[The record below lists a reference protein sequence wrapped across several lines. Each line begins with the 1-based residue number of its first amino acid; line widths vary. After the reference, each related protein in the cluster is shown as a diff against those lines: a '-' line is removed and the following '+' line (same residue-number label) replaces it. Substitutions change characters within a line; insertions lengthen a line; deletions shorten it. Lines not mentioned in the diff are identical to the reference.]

1 MHVIVITGATGSG
14 KTDLAI
20 EVASRLKCEIISA
33 DSRQLYRDIPIGT
46 AAPTPEQLE
55 RVPHH
60 MVGILGLE
68 EYYSAARFEEDVLA
82 LIGQMEQRGLTHVVL
97 CGGAMMYVDAVTRGL
112 DDLPTIS
119 DEVRA
124 STLELYE
131 QGGLEALRSELSRL
145 DPDYLAVADPNNH
158 RRLIHALEI
167 IRQSGR
173 PFSQLRTGVR
183 RERPFAVSKYA
194 LELPRDV
201 LFDRINRRVDAM
213 MEAGLEAEAR
223 RVYPLRRLNSLNT
236 VGYKE
241 MFAWFDGTMD
251 RETAIARM
259 QKNTRVYAKKQL
271 TWLRR
276 DPDVKWVSPDA
287 ALAVIMADLAA
298 LDQAD

>member
-20 EVASRLKCEIISA
+20 EVASRLGCEIISA

-46 AAPTPEQLE
+46 AAPTAAQLAQ
-55 RVPHH
+55 VTHH
-60 MVGILGLE
+60 MVGTLGLE

-82 LIGQMEQRGLTHVVL
+82 LIAQMEARGLRHVVL
-97 CGGAMMYVDAVTRGL
+97 CGGSMMYVDAVTNGL

-119 DEVRA
+119 PEVRQ

-131 QGGLEALRSELSRL
+131 SGGLAALRSELQRL
-145 DPDYLAVADPNNH
+145 DPQYLAAADPNNH

-167 IRQSGR
+167 IRESGH
-173 PFSQLRTGVR
+173 PFSELRTGVR
-183 RERPFAVSKYA
+183 RQRPFSVSKYA
-194 LELPRDV
+194 LDIPREQ

-213 MEAGLEAEAR
+213 MAAGFEQEAR
-223 RVYPLRRLNSLNT
+223 RVYPQRALNSLNT
-236 VGYKE
+236 VGFKE
-241 MFAWFDGTMD
+241 MFAWFDGVMD

-259 QKNTRVYAKKQL
+259 AKNTRVYAKKQL

-276 DPDVKWVSPDA
+276 DPSVVWLSPAEALERIIADA
-287 ALAVIMADLAA
+287 TLA
-298 LDQAD
+298 

>member
-20 EVASRLKCEIISA
+20 EVASRLGCEIISA

-46 AAPTPEQLE
+46 AAPTAAQLAL
-55 RVPHH
+55 VTHH
-60 MVGILGLE
+60 MVGTLGLE

-82 LIGQMEQRGLTHVVL
+82 LIAQMEARGLRHVVL
-97 CGGAMMYVDAVTRGL
+97 CGGSMMYVDAVTNGL

-119 DEVRA
+119 PVVRQ

-131 QGGLEALRSELSRL
+131 SGGLEALRSELQRL
-145 DPDYLAVADPNNH
+145 DPQYLAAADQNNH

-167 IRQSGR
+167 IRESGH
-173 PFSQLRTGVR
+173 PFSELRTGVR
-183 RERPFAVSKYA
+183 RQRPFSVSKYA
-194 LELPRDV
+194 LDIPREQ

-213 MEAGLEAEAR
+213 MAAGFEQEAR
-223 RVYPLRRLNSLNT
+223 RVYPQRALNSLNT
-236 VGYKE
+236 VGFKE
-241 MFAWFDGTMD
+241 MFAWFDGVMD

-259 QKNTRVYAKKQL
+259 AKNTRVYAKKQL

-276 DPDVKWVSPDA
+276 DPSVVWLSPAEALERIIADA
-287 ALAVIMADLAA
+287 TLA
-298 LDQAD
+298 

>member
-20 EVASRLKCEIISA
+20 EVASRLGCEIISA

-46 AAPTPEQLE
+46 AAPTAAQLAL
-55 RVPHH
+55 VTHH
-60 MVGILGLE
+60 MVGTLGLE

-82 LIGQMEQRGLTHVVL
+82 LIAQMEARGLRHVVL
-97 CGGAMMYVDAVTRGL
+97 CGGSMMYVDAVTNGL

-119 DEVRA
+119 PEVRQ

-131 QGGLEALRSELSRL
+131 SGGLEALRSELQRL
-145 DPDYLAVADPNNH
+145 DPQYLAAADPNNH

-167 IRQSGR
+167 IRESGH
-173 PFSQLRTGVR
+173 PFSELRTGVR
-183 RERPFAVSKYA
+183 RQRAFSVSKYA
-194 LELPRDV
+194 LDIPREQ

-213 MEAGLEAEAR
+213 MAAGFEQEAR
-223 RVYPLRRLNSLNT
+223 RVYPQRALNSLNT
-236 VGYKE
+236 VGFKE
-241 MFAWFDGTMD
+241 MFAWFDGVMD

-259 QKNTRVYAKKQL
+259 AKNTRVYAKKQL

-276 DPDVKWVSPDA
+276 DPSVVWLSPAEALERIIADA
-287 ALAVIMADLAA
+287 TLA
-298 LDQAD
+298 